1 MEKAQTKNPDNK
13 SLPRFIY
20 KIDLQKLISGE
31 YVHTILTDR
40 WLAKYTDNKKLN
52 HLKDT
57 YPDIFD
63 MVKTDNNEIYF
74 TSSNDAK
81 RYIKIIS
88 SVLYQTVT
96 YIKILKLD
104 TVSHTKTIGF
114 ALNVSDYKNYAEYKQ
129 T

>member
-1 MEKAQTKNPDNK
+1 MVDSQTENLDNK

-20 KIDLQKLISGE
+20 KIDLQKLISGD

-40 WLAKYTDNKKLN
+40 WLAKHTDNKKLN
-52 HLKDT
+52 NLKDK

-63 MVKTDNNEIYF
+63 TVKTDNTEIYF
-74 TSSNDAK
+74 ISSDDAK

-96 YIKILKLD
+96 YIKILKFD

-114 ALNVSDYKNYAEYKQ
+114 ALNVSDYKNYAEYKK